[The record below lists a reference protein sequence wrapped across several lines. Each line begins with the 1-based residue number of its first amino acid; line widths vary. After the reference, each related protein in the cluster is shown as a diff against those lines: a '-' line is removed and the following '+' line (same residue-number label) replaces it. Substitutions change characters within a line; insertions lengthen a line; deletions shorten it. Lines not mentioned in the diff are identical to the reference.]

1 MVILMGDPRKL
12 SKKYSVPKKRF
23 DKERIPEERDML
35 KNYCLGNKTE
45 LLIFKTTLRKKR
57 KSARDILALP
67 SDQLEK
73 EKKILIDS
81 LKRFGLLKDDAT
93 IDSVL
98 SLKIEDLLERR
109 LVMLVFR
116 KGLSTTLRQAR
127 QFIVHG
133 HIAING
139 KRITSPNALV
149 TVADEAK
156 IAYYKG
162 KKPKVLEVELR
173 KPRMQA
179 EAVKQAVE
187 VAPTEEET
195 AAE

>member
-1 MVILMGDPRKL
+1 MGDPRKF

-35 KNYCLGNKTE
+35 KNYCLVNKKE
-45 LLIFKTTLRKKR
+45 LFMFKTMLRKKR
-57 KSARDILALP
+57 KSARDVLALP

-81 LKRFGLLKDDAT
+81 LKKYGLLKDDAT
-93 IDSVL
+93 LDSVL

-116 KGLSTTLRQAR
+116 KGLATTLSQAR

-149 TVADEAK
+149 TVIDDVTV
-156 IAYYKG
+156 AYYKG

-173 KPRMQA
+173 KPRLQA
-179 EAVKQAVE
+179 ESVKQAVDLSP
-187 VAPTEEET
+187 ATEKEK
-195 AAE
+195 AVLL

>member
-1 MVILMGDPRKL
+1 MGDPRKF

-35 KNYCLGNKTE
+35 KNFCLGNKTE
-45 LLIFKTTLRKKR
+45 LFMFKTMLRKKR

-81 LKRFGLLKDDAT
+81 LKKFGLLKDDAT

-116 KGLSTTLRQAR
+116 KGLATTLSQAR

-139 KRITSPNALV
+139 RRITSPNSLV
-149 TVADEAK
+149 TVVDEAK
-156 IAYYKG
+156 VTYYKG

-179 EAVKQAVE
+179 EAVKQAVDMSPA
-187 VAPTEEET
+187 VTENEEKVV
-195 AAE
+195 E